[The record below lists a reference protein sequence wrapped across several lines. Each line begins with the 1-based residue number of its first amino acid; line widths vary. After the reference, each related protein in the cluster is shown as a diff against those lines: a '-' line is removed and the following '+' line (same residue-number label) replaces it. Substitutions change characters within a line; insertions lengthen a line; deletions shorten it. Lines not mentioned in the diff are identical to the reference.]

1 MKDKHRLNKVSCDL
15 KEKNIKGEKKKKLNQ
30 GPCLQL
36 SFV

>member
-15 KEKNIKGEKKKKLNQ
+15 KEKNIKGKKKKLNQ